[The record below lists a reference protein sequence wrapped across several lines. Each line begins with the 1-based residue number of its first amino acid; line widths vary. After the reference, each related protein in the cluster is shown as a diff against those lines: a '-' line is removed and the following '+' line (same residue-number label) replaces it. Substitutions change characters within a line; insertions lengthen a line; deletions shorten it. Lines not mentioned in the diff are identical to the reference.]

1 MGLAAVTC
9 TPLLFVGADVNATM
23 FHKTPLH
30 LAARRKNLM
39 LVQMLLN
46 YGADVYA
53 RDNMGM
59 RPSDVAQSNSVI
71 KYVLLTYER
80 YPRCL
85 SDCCR
90 LTILKL
96 MVGKNINNVRNLG
109 LPHKLVQYT
118 LGC

>member
-1 MGLAAVTC
+1 MIA
-9 TPLLFVGADVNATM
+9 GADVNATM

-80 YPRCL
+80 YTRSL

-96 MVGKNINNVRNLG
+96 MVGKNIDNVRSLG

>member
-1 MGLAAVTC
+1 
-9 TPLLFVGADVNATM
+9 
-23 FHKTPLH
+23 
-30 LAARRKNLM
+30 M

-80 YPRCL
+80 YPRSL

-96 MVGKNINNVRNLG
+96 MVGKNIDRFDMIKITKSHVRQF
-109 LPHKLVQYT
+109 KYS
-118 LGC
+118 